1 MSNKK
6 KRNAP
11 HNLQNLQQKLN
22 PIITID
28 ESKGESLFMIVD
40 FSLPKWNHVRRI
52 MSKRTR
58 GASLRC
64 LSNTAQATRTST

>member
-22 PIITID
+22 PII
-28 ESKGESLFMIVD
+28 E
-40 FSLPKWNHVRRI
+40 LPPKNWTEV
-52 MSKRTR
+52 
-58 GASLRC
+58 
-64 LSNTAQATRTST
+64 